1 MATLRQRKGPRDRNV
16 WQVQV
21 IRQGYP
27 PQYRTFDTKGQAE
40 VWARRIESEMDAG
53 SFLDRSEG
61 ERTTVAQAFERY
73 THEITPR
80 KAVTTIARESG
91 DRKQLQ
97 ARIGEIALSRLTGRD
112 VADYIREREKEGAKP
127 ATVIHELA
135 TLSHLYTVARSSW
148 GMSYLV
154 NPVPLAK
161 TARPKL
167 PKGRERRLE
176 PGEEERLLEAAQ
188 PQFRAVIRFAL
199 ATAMRRGEI
208 VSLRWDQ
215 VDLKRRAVLLRETK
229 NGESRSVPLS
239 PVALDVLRTIPRRID
254 GSVFGMSANAIHLAW
269 GRLMQKTGIK
279 GLRFHDLRH
288 EAISR
293 FFEDTDLDIMEIRA
307 ISGHKTLQML
317 ARYTHLRTH
326 RLADRLAGMGR
337 KESWDGKSRN
347 QLGEDGV

>member
-1 MATLRQRKGPRDRNV
+1 MV
-16 WQVQV
+16 WQVRIV
-21 IRQGYP
+21 RQGYP

-40 VWARRIESEMDAG
+40 VWARRVEGEMDSG

-61 ERTTVAQAFERY
+61 DRTTVAEALNRY
-73 THEITPR
+73 AHEITPR
-80 KAVTTIARESG
+80 KATATARREG
-91 DRKQLQ
+91 HTCANVQRGLG
-97 ARIGEIALSRLTGRD
+97 RIALSRLTGKD
-112 VADYIREREKEGAKP
+112 VADYIREREIDGAAP
-127 ATVIHELA
+127 ATIVKELNL
-135 TLSHLYTVARSSW
+135 LSHLYTVARSSW

-176 PGEEERLLEAAQ
+176 SGEEERLLEAAQ
-188 PQFRAVIRFAL
+188 PQFGAVIRFAL

-215 VDLKRRAVLLRETK
+215 VDLKRRAVLLAETK
-229 NGESRSVPLS
+229 NGETRTVPLS
-239 PVALDVLRTIPRRID
+239 PVALEVLRTIPRQID
-254 GSVFGMSANAIHLAW
+254 GSVFGMSANAIKLAW
-269 GRLMQKTGIK
+269 PRLMCKTAIK

-293 FFEDTDLDIMEIRA
+293 LFEDTDLDIMEIRA

-347 QLGEDGV
+347 QLGEDGA